1 MCYNIVMN
9 TFYEAYRDDFQGVY
23 VNKDK
28 DAIFPSHYHAS
39 LEIFIL
45 KKGFYTITIN
55 GVNYNV
61 SGGSV
66 VVFDSYEVHSY
77 DFKGTK
83 FNDNTVLILPFE
95 FRNFLFPGSK
105 MKINCPIICDGV
117 FAGKLSSLIDEYVLD
132 KPYSIQSGALSLIC
146 SLLKEKLTFICDS
159 GVEDTVLLRKILT
172 YISENFKADVSRSKI
187 ASELGYTESYVSHVF
202 HRYLKVNINE
212 YVNKLRLSYLNSQ
225 IAITGLPASKLLYDA
240 GFKSEQTYY
249 RVKKRYD
256 K

>member
-1 MCYNIVMN
+1 MS

-23 VNKDK
+23 VYKDK
-28 DAIFPSHYHAS
+28 NSIFPSHYHAS

-55 GVNYNV
+55 DISYNV

-77 DFKGTK
+77 DFKGMQ
-83 FNDNTVLILPFE
+83 FNDNTVIILPFE
-95 FRNFLFPGSK
+95 FRSFLLPNPK
-105 MKINCPIICDGV
+105 MKISPPIINDGV
-117 FAGKLSSLIDEYVLD
+117 FASKLSNLIDDYVVD
-132 KPYSIQSGALSLIC
+132 KPYSVQSGALSLIC
-146 SLLKEKLTFICDS
+146 SLLKEKLTFVS
-159 GVEDTVLLRKILT
+159 NSEVKDTAVLRKILT
-172 YISENFKADVSRSKI
+172 YISENFKKDVSRSKI
-187 ASELGYTESYVSHVF
+187 ASELGYNESYVSHVF
-202 HRYLKVNINE
+202 HRYLKANLNE

-225 IAITGLPASKLLYDA
+225 IAITGLPASKLLYEA